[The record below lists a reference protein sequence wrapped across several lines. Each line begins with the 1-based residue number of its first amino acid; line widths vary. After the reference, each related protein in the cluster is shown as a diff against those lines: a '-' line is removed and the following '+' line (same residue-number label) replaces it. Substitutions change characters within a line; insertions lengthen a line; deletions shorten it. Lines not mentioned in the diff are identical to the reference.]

1 VVAEARYACGSD
13 PSVAEFAVSVALQ
26 WQGRGLAS
34 LLLRKLICR
43 AEKAGIA
50 RVVGET
56 LASNARMLHLAR
68 KAGFTATPSADV
80 RELVLLERLL
90 VPGRLGRACDA
101 AA

>member
-1 VVAEARYACGSD
+1 
-13 PSVAEFAVSVALQ
+13 
-26 WQGRGLAS
+26 
-34 LLLRKLICR
+34 
-43 AEKAGIA
+43 
-50 RVVGET
+50 VVGET